1 MASPVLVIFQTVVLA
16 PVSEELLFRG
26 IMLRRLQNYLPG
38 FWGPALISSAI
49 FGIYHMNLAQGIFA
63 FLFGLLICAVYDSMQ
78 NLWAAIALH
87 AGGNLISV
95 VLVYTGFQYPSD
107 WMYVTAMILAL
118 LGAAALYWFLIRPKQ
133 VQTSRDL

>member
-1 MASPVLVIFQTVVLA
+1 
-16 PVSEELLFRG
+16 
-26 IMLRRLQNYLPG
+26 MLRRLQNYLPG

-133 VQTSRDL
+133 VQTSQDL